1 MGGPTSPPSP
11 SPEVRNRPVWPRLCR
26 SGPGQARAASRP
38 LGPWTGSA
46 PPRLGRSGPGQARAV
61 PCQVRLSCLPGRILC
76 LRHGRQA
83 GRPPPSRQA
92 CSEVISVTGHAS
104 PAGPVSSPW
113 PGPTARRS
121 SMGPAGVETRAL
133 LSPRRRSPRSTIGV
147 GAEMTPGTSPVLVE
161 GLMSGPTT
169 QSAVRPRPQRGSP
182 SSCSGPSAPPPYAPV
197 GQRGDWRGFPEGD
210 PAGPRPARGSYIGPL
225 GPVRRAAAPRRSL
238 AGTKNSGL
246 SCFPPRSAGRREGR
260 PALATG
266 PPREKWGGARGWP
279 SVCPSLEVSRLGT
292 QAWGFRKF
300 LGFLPFI

>member
-1 MGGPTSPPSP
+1 M
-11 SPEVRNRPVWPRLCR
+11 
-26 SGPGQARAASRP
+26 
-38 LGPWTGSA
+38 
-46 PPRLGRSGPGQARAV
+46 
-61 PCQVRLSCLPGRILC
+61 
-76 LRHGRQA
+76 
-83 GRPPPSRQA
+83 
-92 CSEVISVTGHAS
+92 TGHAS

-133 LSPRRRSPRSTIGV
+133 LSPRRRPPRSTIGV
-147 GAEMTPGTSPVLVE
+147 GAEMTPGTGPVPVE

-182 SSCSGPSAPPPYAPV
+182 SLCSGPSAPPPYAPV

-238 AGTKNSGL
+238 ARTKNSGL
-246 SCFPPRSAGRREGR
+246 PCFPPRSAGRREGR

-266 PPREKWGGARGWP
+266 PPREKWGGRSELAFCLSLPGGLPTGDPGLGVPKIFGDPSPLFRDCWSGVRHLTTGHTVLPNARNTGKT
-279 SVCPSLEVSRLGT
+279 RY
-292 QAWGFRKF
+292 
-300 LGFLPFI
+300 

>member
-1 MGGPTSPPSP
+1 MSP
-11 SPEVRNRPVWPRLCR
+11 S
-26 SGPGQARAASRP
+26 
-38 LGPWTGSA
+38 
-46 PPRLGRSGPGQARAV
+46 
-61 PCQVRLSCLPGRILC
+61 RILC

-83 GRPPPSRQA
+83 GRPPLLPTGLFRGLLRDRSRLA
-92 CSEVISVTGHAS
+92 RRTSLKPLARSD
-104 PAGPVSSPW
+104 GPPLVDGSGRGRD
-113 PGPTARRS
+113 PGPPLPT
-121 SMGPAGVETRAL
+121 PAPPAERGA
-133 LSPRRRSPRSTIGV
+133 IGV
-147 GAEMTPGTSPVLVE
+147 GAEMTPGTGPVLVE

-182 SSCSGPSAPPPYAPV
+182 SLCSGPSAPPPYAPV

-238 AGTKNSGL
+238 ARTKNSGP

-266 PPREKWGGARGWP
+266 PPRESGGGARSWP

-300 LGFLPFI
+300 LGIPLLSFRDCWSGVRHLTTGHTVLPNARNTGKTRY

>member
-1 MGGPTSPPSP
+1 VGGPTSPPSP

-147 GAEMTPGTSPVLVE
+147 GAEMTPGTGPVPVE
-161 GLMSGPTT
+161 GLVSGPTM
-169 QSAVRPRPQRGSP
+169 QSAVRPRPQRGPP
-182 SSCSGPSAPPPYAPV
+182 SLCTGPSAPPPTPPW
-197 GQRGDWRGFPEGD
+197 GRGATGVGFPKAIRPGPDMLEG
-210 PAGPRPARGSYIGPL
+210 L
-225 GPVRRAAAPRRSL
+225 
-238 AGTKNSGL
+238 T
-246 SCFPPRSAGRREGR
+246 
-260 PALATG
+260 
-266 PPREKWGGARGWP
+266 
-279 SVCPSLEVSRLGT
+279 
-292 QAWGFRKF
+292 
-300 LGFLPFI
+300 